1 MDGSISALSMP
12 QEWETMTLP
21 KLRDA
26 VYDQVE
32 AFYLAMVLKKTH
44 GRIGETAKIAGIHPR
59 GLYAKMKKL
68 GIDKAEFKAK
78 G

>member
-1 MDGSISALSMP
+1 MGGIASALP
-12 QEWETMTLP
+12 LPREWETMTLP
-21 KLRDA
+21 EVRDV

-32 AFYLAMVLKKTH
+32 ALYLAMVLNKTH
-44 GRIGETAKIAGIHPR
+44 GKIGETAKIAGIHPR

-68 GIDKAEFKAK
+68 GLDKAEFKAK